1 MASTQQNFVSKPKGF
16 DFYNKNNLL
25 LKACN
30 IEDIQYID
38 KNPVVFQED
47 IIILPNKAVTTK
59 NIKISEYDKPE
70 IKAKSSKDFYK
81 PSINEN
87 ECEKSKEAELNEF
100 LFNYRKN

>member
-1 MASTQQNFVSKPKGF
+1 MASTQQNFVNKPKGF

-47 IIILPNKAVTTK
+47 IIILPKKPTTTK
-59 NIKISEYDKPE
+59 NISPQI
-70 IKAKSSKDFYK
+70 
-81 PSINEN
+81 
-87 ECEKSKEAELNEF
+87 
-100 LFNYRKN
+100 